1 MGANMKALR
10 SRIKSVESTQH
21 LVKAMG
27 LVASSKIRRAS
38 DAMVHSRQYREAV
51 QSITELLGDSPE
63 CRRSV
68 YMRQPKQDDTVKLV
82 VIAGDRGL
90 AGGYN
95 SNVFRLTDSLSAS
108 SVIPIGRRAADRY
121 GDRTSLSFSA
131 EYMTRQECA
140 VLAGQLCKE
149 FLQGEYGRLGI
160 VCTKYVSMLTQE
172 ANILWV
178 LPLAPNETQKKEQSA
193 VLFEPDAA
201 SVLDTA
207 VYEYVCGMLYAAVR
221 ESFACEVA
229 ARRNAM
235 DAAGKNAKK
244 MTDDLTLQ
252 YNRARQSAITQ
263 EITEIVAGSGT

>member
-38 DAMVHSRQYREAV
+38 DAMSHSRQYKEAV
-51 QSITELLGDSPE
+51 QDITGLLADSPE
-63 CRRSV
+63 CRRSA
-68 YMRQPKQDDTVKLV
+68 YMRQTKQDDTVKLV
-82 VIAGDRGL
+82 VIAG
-90 AGGYN
+90 N
-95 SNVFRLTDSLSAS
+95 SNVFRLADSLPAS
-108 SVIPIGRRAADRY
+108 SIIPIGRRAADRY
-121 GDRTSLSFSA
+121 GSRSSLSFSA
-131 EYMTRQECA
+131 EHMTRQECA
-140 VLAGQLCKE
+140 VLAEQLCKG
-149 FLQGEYGRLGI
+149 FIQGEYGKLGI
-160 VCTKYVSMLTQE
+160 VYTKYVSMLTQE

-178 LPLAPNETQKKEQSA
+178 LPLTPNESPNKEQTA

-235 DAAGKNAKK
+235 DAASKNAKK

-252 YNRARQSAITQ
+252 YNRARQSTITQ
-263 EITEIVAGSGT
+263 EITEIVAGSGA

>member
-38 DAMVHSRQYREAV
+38 DAMSHSRQYKEAV
-51 QSITELLGDSPE
+51 QDITGLLADSPE
-63 CRRSV
+63 CRRSA
-68 YMRQPKQDDTVKLV
+68 YMRQTKQDDAVKLV

-95 SNVFRLTDSLSAS
+95 SNVFRLADSLPAS
-108 SVIPIGRRAADRY
+108 SVIPIGKRAADRY
-121 GDRTSLSFSA
+121 GSRSSLSFSA
-131 EYMTRQECA
+131 EHMTRQECA
-140 VLAGQLCKE
+140 VLAEQLCKG
-149 FLQGEYGRLGI
+149 FIQGEYGKLGI
-160 VCTKYVSMLTQE
+160 VYTKYVSMLTQE
-172 ANILWV
+172 ANILWT
-178 LPLAPNETQKKEQSA
+178 LPLTPNESSKKEQTA

-235 DAAGKNAKK
+235 DAASKNAKK

-252 YNRARQSAITQ
+252 YNRARQSTITQ
-263 EITEIVAGSGT
+263 EITEIVAGSGA